1 MRFGLSEVD
10 LQKILCII
18 ASNYKVKKAFI
29 FGSRAKGNYKNG
41 SDVDIALSGI
51 NIDLNDISKIAS
63 TLNEETNMPYMF
75 DVLNYDKLSNTD
87 LIAHIDTI
95 GIQIYSR

>member
-10 LQKILCII
+10 LQKILFII

>member
-10 LQKILCII
+10 LQKILFII

-87 LIAHIDTI
+87 LITHIDTI